1 MLVFFLISIR
11 LNSKKRRRGVQ
22 TSRNSVTRQLFFL
35 SLETNRRVTFCW
47 CRRIQSKWFLTRATA
62 RVISTCW
69 KQNAKPSWFNA
80 TQFDFRRRVTEASR
94 CRHGWRRAWLGHRRQ
109 TTNRLG
115 GNLVS
120 IKLAK
125 SVRPAPCWIFF
136 LVCHQTRKASIQCF
150 CSPSEI
156 AIKLKW
162 VFLNQMLKIWAWPLN
177 QGKKHFC
184 YFQI

>member
-1 MLVFFLISIR
+1 MLIR
-11 LNSKKRRRGVQ
+11 LSRRFAFNYQGKI
-22 TSRNSVTRQLFFL
+22 N
-35 SLETNRRVTFCW
+35 
-47 CRRIQSKWFLTRATA
+47 
-62 RVISTCW
+62 STCW
-69 KQNAKPSWFNA
+69 KQNAKPSWLNA
-80 TQFDFRRRVTEASR
+80 TQFDFRRRVTLTTEASR

-115 GNLVS
+115 GTLVS

-177 QGKKHFC
+177 QGKNIFVIFKFKLEKSKTM
-184 YFQI
+184 ISPWSEKV